1 MLTSSEFLWHTFS
14 TCIYLFNWPLQ
25 YICIIKT
32 GTWIH
37 CYIWPSQL
45 SFYWD
50 ENNVASYWSI
60 HFVTTA
66 HIPETPSKQSTNEPW
81 KWVAEHSQKCYGTPS
96 SKSDYC
102 TDLHLPSC
110 NMQHTWRNVHGQK
123 SILANAMCKYS
134 FKDVFSD
141 FCPLL
146 STIANNCLSPPSQ
159 RRSHNHLQHSRKHNV
174 GKEN

>member
-1 MLTSSEFLWHTFS
+1 MSQNHHCRSITLKNSWTSTYLDSVVVGFEEFLFCKGRQHQKVYMLTSSEFLWYTFS

-45 SFYWD
+45 PFYWD
-50 ENNVASYWSI
+50 EKNVVSYWSI

-66 HIPETPSKQSTNEPW
+66 HILETPNKQSTNEPW

-96 SKSDYC
+96 SKWDYC
-102 TDLHLPSC
+102 TDLHIPSC
-110 NMQHTWRNVHGQK
+110 NMQHTWRNVHGTEEYT
-123 SILANAMCKYS
+123 CKCH
-134 FKDVFSD
+134 V
-141 FCPLL
+141 
-146 STIANNCLSPPSQ
+146 
-159 RRSHNHLQHSRKHNV
+159 
-174 GKEN
+174 

>member
-1 MLTSSEFLWHTFS
+1 MSQNHHCRSITLKNSWTSTYLDSVVVGFEEFLFCKGRQHLERSKGLHANKLRIFMTYIQYLYLSFQL
-14 TCIYLFNWPLQ
+14 TPTIY
-25 YICIIKT
+25 CIIKT

-37 CYIWPSQL
+37 CYIWPQL

-50 ENNVASYWSI
+50 EKNVASYWSI

-66 HIPETPSKQSTNEPW
+66 DIPETPNKQSTNEPW

-110 NMQHTWRNVHGQK
+110 NMQHTWRNVHGTEEYT
-123 SILANAMCKYS
+123 CKCH
-134 FKDVFSD
+134 V
-141 FCPLL
+141 
-146 STIANNCLSPPSQ
+146 
-159 RRSHNHLQHSRKHNV
+159 
-174 GKEN
+174 